1 MRMCTCMHMH
11 MHMHMCTVASGASAP
26 IYTYTHIYIC
36 ARLEE
41 LLVLFDVEVVLGE
54 CAIERDVQCLHCE
67 AFRCGREWRVEGFGC
82 SGRLHLRGGGEGEAE
97 PRQQAGWQLIGLQRE
112 VHHVREV
119 AGRQQLSTA
128 RLDPSIATAHLA
140 AAQLPRREADLGR
153 TGAPL
158 VPHVPAVQQELAVE
172 LVRVDGELAP
182 FR

>member
-1 MRMCTCMHMH
+1 
-11 MHMHMCTVASGASAP
+11 MHMCTVASGASAP
-26 IYTYTHIYIC
+26 IYTYTYTHTYMHIHMHMHIC
-36 ARLEE
+36 AHLEE
-41 LLVLFDVEVVLGE
+41 LLVLVDVEVVLGE

-67 AFRCGREWRVEGFGC
+67 AFRCGREWRVEVFGC

-128 RLDPSIATAHLA
+128 RLGPGIATAHLA
-140 AAQLPRREADLGR
+140 AAQLPRREPHLGR
-153 TGAPL
+153 TGAAL

-172 LVRVDGELAP
+172 QVRVDGELAP

>member
-1 MRMCTCMHMH
+1 M
-11 MHMHMCTVASGASAP
+11 
-26 IYTYTHIYIC
+26 
-36 ARLEE
+36 
-41 LLVLFDVEVVLGE
+41 
-54 CAIERDVQCLHCE
+54 
-67 AFRCGREWRVEGFGC
+67 
-82 SGRLHLRGGGEGEAE
+82 
-97 PRQQAGWQLIGLQRE
+97 
-112 VHHVREV
+112 REV